1 MSRDTVYGLMAEFQ
15 DHPQLLAAARQAH
28 AEGYRSLDAFSPFP
42 IEGLPEALGRRRIG
56 VPWIMLAG
64 GLLGATGGYYLQYW
78 TSAID
83 YPLNIGGRP
92 YNSWP
97 MFVPITFELMV
108 LTAAIF
114 GVIGTLAL
122 NGLPRPYHPV
132 FNVPEFGRATT
143 DRFFLCIESTDPQF
157 DPQTTRQFLEHL
169 NGLGVYEVER

>member
-1 MSRDTVYGLMAEFQ
+1 
-15 DHPQLLAAARQAH
+15 
-28 AEGYRSLDAFSPFP
+28 
-42 IEGLPEALGRRRIG
+42 
-56 VPWIMLAG
+56 
-64 GLLGATGGYYLQYW
+64 
-78 TSAID
+78 
-83 YPLNIGGRP
+83 
-92 YNSWP
+92 
-97 MFVPITFELMV
+97 ELMV